1 MWCCRASA
9 VVALA
14 LLVAA
19 CGFRPLFGNFDD
31 GNASAELAMIEIE
44 PIADRIGQ
52 QLHNQL
58 LDRLSPEGRPA
69 EASYKLRIELR
80 ESRQGFAVDKAEFA
94 TRAAYRLSGTYSLF
108 EPDGQKPIHS
118 GRVTSISSYN
128 ILRSDYG
135 TLVAE
140 QDARGRAVEQI
151 ASDIRTGLA
160 LYFAKRRSDKRA
172 AAP

>member
-1 MWCCRASA
+1 MWCFRASA
-9 VVALA
+9 FVALS

-19 CGFRPLFGNFDD
+19 CGFRPLFGNFDE
-31 GNASAELAMIEIE
+31 GSASADLATIEIE
-44 PIADRIGQ
+44 PIADRAGQ

-58 LDRLSPEGRPA
+58 LDRLTPEGRPA
-69 EASYKLRIELR
+69 EATYKLRIELR
-80 ESRQGFAVDKAEFA
+80 EAFQRFAIDKAEFA
-94 TRAAYRLSGTYSLF
+94 TRAAYRLNASYNLF

-118 GRVTSISSYN
+118 GRVVAISSYN
-128 ILRSDYG
+128 ILRSDYA

-151 ASDIRTGLA
+151 ANDIRTGLA
-160 LYFAKRRSDKRA
+160 LYFARRRSDKRA